1 MGETKPPRVFT
12 FEQMHRFAPTAGPWG
27 PMLRVFAD
35 CGLRLGEVLGLER
48 GDFATPSVPAARL
61 RPAGSP
67 SGTSRP
73 RSTSGRF
80 HAAFDGRADSRP
92 APEDR
97 HAAAVPH
104 TDRPAVARVE
114 LQARGVEPARKASGR
129 NIRRHDCRH
138 SWVTQ
143 LRAAVHAQPGS
154 SPVRLDD
161 VLQIR
166 VAREKMYEAQDA
178 LKRVAGLSPRRPM
191 DEVIG
196 NGCQP

>member
-1 MGETKPPRVFT
+1 VGETKPPRVFT
-12 FEQMHRFAPTAGPWG
+12 FEQMHRFAPTAGPWE

-61 RPAGSP
+61 TPAGSP

-114 LQARGVEPARKASGR
+114 LQARCVEPARKASGR

-143 LRAAVHAQPGS
+143 LRAAGIDDADLAQ
-154 SPVRLDD
+154 
-161 VLQIR
+161 
-166 VAREKMYEAQDA
+166 
-178 LKRVAGLSPRRPM
+178 VAGHTVETMLGAYAHPLGRSHDRIRQ
-191 DEVIG
+191 VIG
-196 NGCQP
+196 